1 MNVDTMLTVIWW
13 GTMACLVV
21 VALDMIAAS
30 VEGYYDRKRR
40 EEQRFRSYLEEAVDA
55 VRRSDD

>member
-13 GTMACLVV
+13 GTMAVLAV

-30 VEGYYDRKRR
+30 VEGYYARK
-40 EEQRFRSYLEEAVDA
+40 EADEQRHRDYLEEAVEA
-55 VRRSDD
+55 VRRSER